1 MTFALDDLRVAV
13 ANGPVARVVV
23 ADIKGSAPREVGAAM
38 LVTADNI
45 TGTIGGGALEF
56 EVIRLARAALLDG
69 SDRLGRHPL
78 GPGLGQCC
86 GGAVTVLTEI
96 WDVARLADVT
106 GDLVV
111 RPLPGTTSEA
121 PLAVG
126 RMMSTARS
134 VGEGPSPGIVGD
146 WMVEPVLRPHHELW
160 IWGAGHVGRA
170 IVGMLAPLPEFTVKW
185 VDTDE
190 DRFPATVPENVE
202 TLIAENPADLVS
214 ISPAHADH
222 LVLTYSHA
230 FDLEICHRLLGRPFR
245 SLGLIGSATKRAR
258 FRSRLKSLGHTPGQI
273 DRIRCPIGDP
283 KLGKHPQQIALGVAA
298 ELLRFDQT
306 GEEMIEDRA

>member
-1 MTFALDDLRVAV
+1 MSFSVAEMRLAV
-13 ANGPVARVVV
+13 QAGPVARVVV
-23 ADIKGSAPREVGAAM
+23 ADTKGSAPREVGAAM
-38 LVTADNI
+38 LVTADDI

-56 EVIRLARAALLDG
+56 EAIRLARLALLDG
-69 SDRLGRHPL
+69 SDRLDRHPL

-96 WDVARLADVT
+96 WDAERLDDVT

-111 RPLPGTTSEA
+111 RPLPGATSEA
-121 PLAVG
+121 PLPV
-126 RMMSTARS
+126 RRLMSTARS
-134 VGEGPSPGIVGD
+134 AGEAPSPRIIGD
-146 WMVEPVLRPHHELW
+146 WMVEPVLKPQHEIW

-170 IVGMLAPLPEFTVKW
+170 IVGVLAPLPEFTVRW
-185 VDTDE
+185 VDTGQ
-190 DRFPATVPENVE
+190 DRFPADFPENVE
-202 TLIAENPADLVS
+202 TLVAENPADLVPVAPS
-214 ISPAHADH
+214 HADH

-230 FDLEICHRLLGRPFR
+230 FDLEICHRLLGQSFR

-258 FRSRLKSLGHTPGQI
+258 FRSRLQALGHAPGQI

-298 ELLRFDQT
+298 ELLTIDAT